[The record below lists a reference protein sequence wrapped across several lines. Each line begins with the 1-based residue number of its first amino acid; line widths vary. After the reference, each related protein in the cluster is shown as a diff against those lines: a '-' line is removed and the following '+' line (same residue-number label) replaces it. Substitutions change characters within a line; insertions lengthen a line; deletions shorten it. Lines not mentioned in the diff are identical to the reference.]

1 MQWNLLDFLWNVDKI
16 MSCFTQTFSLSFIS
30 ALSMAKYIEYRQL
43 EHENPSYDSNGC
55 SGCDEKLRYQTDAL
69 MTQMVAMLDKMHRAT
84 LRSSSSDVFTIPEST
99 IFFSRNFLCSVF
111 LQDRSFL
118 LWSKMPIKL
127 FIMTEKD
134 TLQPSKQM
142 KHKILWK
149 KFVDSGFV
157 KNMWWTRYKKL
168 ESNFDGYWPI
178 CVHTG
183 KRHWWFITQK

>member
-1 MQWNLLDFLWNVDKI
+1 MACL
-16 MSCFTQTFSLSFIS
+16 TQTFSLSFIS

-99 IFFSRNFLCSVF
+99 NFFFTKFSLFCFSTRQKFSIVIKNA
-111 LQDRSFL
+111 D
-118 LWSKMPIKL
+118 KM

-134 TLQPSKQM
+134 TLQPSKNLVKKIRRFRIRE
-142 KHKILWK
+142 KHVMNSL
-149 KFVDSGFV
+149 
-157 KNMWWTRYKKL
+157 
-168 ESNFDGYWPI
+168 
-178 CVHTG
+178 
-183 KRHWWFITQK
+183 